1 MIIWMTKGTLTS
13 GVVLSASISLLKETS
28 PLDPRLINLP
38 MLSGWVARRCYG
50 TGTGACSV
58 SRADVFDAP
67 LALLCQLVAVGV
79 DVVVVG
85 INGAL
90 MMMLSLAVED
100 R

>member
-1 MIIWMTKGTLTS
+1 
-13 GVVLSASISLLKETS
+13 
-28 PLDPRLINLP
+28 